1 VLSVTPTTLAIFFSG
16 ACVGLVVSAA
26 ILGRKL
32 ENLRR
37 AIFWLSEP
45 HHWSSSA
52 PARRK
57 KKP

>member
-1 VLSVTPTTLAIFFSG
+1 VLTVTPTTLAIFFAG
-16 ACVGLVVSAA
+16 VAAGLVTSAA

-37 AIFWLSEP
+37 MIFWLSEP
-45 HHWSSSA
+45 HHWASSA

-57 KKP
+57 AKS